1 MVYHFDYRH
10 NGALIRDDE
19 GTALVSLDQAR
30 KGAVRALVEFAK
42 DEVQAWEA
50 SQLAIE
56 VRESGQLVLQVVLTV
71 EIKQFR

>member
-30 KGAVRALVEFAK
+30 KEAVRALVEFAK
-42 DEVQAWEA
+42 DEVQAWET

>member
-19 GTALVSLDQAR
+19 GTALVNLDQAR
-30 KGAVRALVEFAK
+30 KEAVRALVEFAK

-56 VRESGQLVLQVVLTV
+56 VRASGQLVLQVVLTV

>member
-19 GTALVSLDQAR
+19 GTALVSLD
-30 KGAVRALVEFAK
+30 
-42 DEVQAWEA
+42 QAWEA

>member
-19 GTALVSLDQAR
+19 GTALASLDEAR
-30 KGAVRALVEFAK
+30 KEAVRALVEFAN
-42 DEVQAWEA
+42 DEVKWEA

-56 VRESGQLVLQVVLTV
+56 VREKSQLVLRVVLTV
-71 EIKQFR
+71 EIRQFR

>member
-30 KGAVRALVEFAK
+30 KEAVRALVEFAK

>member
-30 KGAVRALVEFAK
+30 KEAIRALVEFAK
-42 DEVQAWEA
+42 DEVQAWDRRPDTPQDFIA
-50 SQLAIE
+50 
-56 VRESGQLVLQVVLTV
+56 R
-71 EIKQFR
+71 R

>member
-19 GTALVSLDQAR
+19 GTALVSLDEAR
-30 KGAVRALVEFAK
+30 KEAVRALVEFAK
-42 DEVQAWEA
+42 DEVKWEA

-56 VRESGQLVLQVVLTV
+56 VRERGQLVLQVVLTV